1 MEPPSFEIIQ
11 FFLQWLIAP
20 VAAFV
25 WLIYQRQQMH
35 STDIAVLKAE
45 AALQK
50 QAHEAEIAEI
60 RTNMRSII
68 AKLDSIELAL
78 RK

>member
-1 MEPPSFEIIQ
+1 MESSTIQ
-11 FFLQWLIAP
+11 ILQSLLQWIVAP

-25 WLIYQRQQMH
+25 WLIYRQQQQH

-45 AALQK
+45 ATLQK
-50 QAHEAEIAEI
+50 KAHDDEIAEI
-60 RTNMRSII
+60 RANMRAIM